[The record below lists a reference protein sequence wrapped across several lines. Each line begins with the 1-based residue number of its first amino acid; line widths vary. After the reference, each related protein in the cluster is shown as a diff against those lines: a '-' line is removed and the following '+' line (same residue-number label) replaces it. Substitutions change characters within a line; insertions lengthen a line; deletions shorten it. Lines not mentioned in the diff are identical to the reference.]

1 VTAAGQCALKF
12 HVPLPWLEPPSRSGY
27 PACHVRAV
35 ADEGNLFV
43 RNSIP
48 ILAASL
54 AFASTSAIAQDAA
67 ADQIVL
73 RVEQGQVMT
82 SQGGEFVPAQTGTVL
97 QPGDRIMVTE
107 GSGASVFY
115 DDACVGDYSQPGV
128 HVIARRCD
136 AAAGTASSGGVSTG
150 ATVGLVAAGVAVV
163 AVAAGGGGGSDDPSP
178 PISR

>member
-1 VTAAGQCALKF
+1 MRI
-12 HVPLPWLEPPSRSGY
+12 SI
-27 PACHVRAV
+27 AV
-35 ADEGNLFV
+35 
-43 RNSIP
+43 
-48 ILAASL
+48 LAASL
-54 AFASTSAIAQDAA
+54 AFASAGAA
-67 ADQIVL
+67 AQEPAAAEQIVL

-107 GSGASVFY
+107 GGGASVFY

-136 AAAGTASSGGVSTG
+136 APVGRNASTSGGLSTG

-163 AVAAGGGGGSDDPSP
+163 AVAAGGGGSDDNPSP
-178 PISR
+178 PVSR